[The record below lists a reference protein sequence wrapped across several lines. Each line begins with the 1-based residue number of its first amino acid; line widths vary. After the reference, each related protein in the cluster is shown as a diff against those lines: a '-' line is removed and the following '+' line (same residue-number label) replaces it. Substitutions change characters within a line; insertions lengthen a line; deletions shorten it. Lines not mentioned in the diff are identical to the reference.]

1 MNPVPEITPPKVIRT
16 LRVRVKDRHAPLL
29 RRMAYEVNQA
39 WNLINEWTRDAS
51 TEPIPGAGWVKTGIV
66 LSAFDVN
73 NRLNGYTKNNDVVIN
88 MFTLQEVSAVHA
100 KARRQ
105 FKRSK
110 LRWRVSNGPR
120 RNLGWI
126 PIRQGGAQFKGGQVR
141 YAGSIFKVWDSYD
154 LGRYKFQSA
163 SFSEDA
169 MGRWYFN
176 VSVEVKCQP
185 SAGTGLVG
193 IDLGLKD
200 VAACSDG
207 RKLPRAA
214 FYRGIEQQL
223 GIAQRAGKK
232 NRVRAL
238 HAAAKNRRRDA
249 LHKFSTALV
258 VDYGAV
264 AVGNV
269 SSVALAKTAMAKSVL
284 DAGWGT
290 LKTMIEYKALAR
302 RSLFVEVDESYT
314 TQTCSCCGSRRSSP
328 KGRTG
333 LGIRQWTCECGV
345 THDRDVNAAKNIAA
359 LGHER
364 LAGGIAALTA

>member
-1 MNPVPEITPPKVIRT
+1 MNPAPEISPPKVIRT
-16 LRVRVKDRHAPLL
+16 LRVRVKDRHAPIL

-39 WNLINEWTRDAS
+39 WNLINEWTRDAAA
-51 TEPIPGAGWVKTGIV
+51 EPIPGAGWVRTGVV
-66 LSAFDVN
+66 LSAFDIN
-73 NRLNGYTKNNDVVIN
+73 NRLNGYTKSNDVAIN
-88 MFTLQEVSAVHA
+88 MFTLQEAAKVHYQ
-100 KARRQ
+100 ARRQ
-105 FKRSK
+105 FKRSL

-126 PIRQGGAQFKGGQVR
+126 PIRQGGAQFKDGQIR
-141 YAGSIFKVWDSYD
+141 YAGSSFKVWDSYD
-154 LGRYKFQSA
+154 LGRYKFKSA

-169 MGRWYFN
+169 RGRWYFN
-176 VSVEVKCQP
+176 VAVEEESRP
-185 SAGTGLVG
+185 SAGTALVG

-200 VAACSDG
+200 VATCSDG
-207 RKLPRAA
+207 QRLPRAA
-214 FYRGIEQQL
+214 FYRDIEQHL
-223 GIAQRAGKK
+223 GIAQRANQKA
-232 NRVRAL
+232 RVRAL

-249 LHKFSTALV
+249 LHKFSSALV
-258 VDYGAV
+258 DDYGAI

-269 SSVALAKTAMAKSVL
+269 SSTALVKTRMAKSVL
-284 DAGWGT
+284 DAGWGM
-290 LKTMIEYKALAR
+290 LRTMIEYKALAR
-302 RSLFVEVDESYT
+302 RSLFVEVNESYT

-364 LAGGIAALTA
+364 LAGGIPGL